1 MEVTWGKFS
10 LATEHLRFDLPTSEV
25 FVDAPFS
32 ARFEDAEVTGEALYF
47 SFAREE
53 GWVEKA
59 RLSYLLRGRGELLFR
74 GKRFSYSRGTW
85 RGSDILCTGCRRE
98 PPLLSLRAKE
108 VTVFPEGKVTIE
120 GLSLY
125 IRNRKVLEIP
135 WYTRVLGQS
144 GGSVLPALGFSR
156 SRGWYTGFRYEYTL
170 APDTLF
176 LARYVLTTRA
186 AQELKTDLIF
196 ANENF
201 RGQAFWDTRFSGD
214 DAFGVAASLTRGAVS
229 FLVLATQKEHVDSHT
244 LSRSPQLV
252 ASLKE
257 RLSSHVTL
265 EGQLGYGYFAT
276 GNLAGPRYD
285 ARLTLSFEGDNL
297 KAEVFGWTTVFEEK
311 SFART
316 GVEVSW
322 EKDLFPNLWTRLSLR
337 LVEGDAS
344 PFFFDPQP
352 ESLASFEFLWGEEE
366 ASFLRVRGRYDLK
379 AQNFRDWT
387 VGFGLGG
394 EALSFGVEGVY
405 SWSTG
410 SFTEGR
416 YFLRKRIEDCVDVEV
431 SLFEPEG
438 SLFVA
443 VNLLGF
449 DRPRRGESLFD
460 EKEPFDPLRFE
471 RDLSTP

>member
-10 LATEHLRFDLPTSEV
+10 LITEHLRFHLPTSEV
-25 FVDAPFS
+25 FVDAPFL
-32 ARFEDAEVTGEALYF
+32 ARFEGAEVTGEALYF

-59 RLSYLLRGRGELLFR
+59 RLSYLLRGRGELFFR
-74 GKRFSYSRGTW
+74 GKRFAYSRGTW
-85 RGSDILCTGCRRE
+85 KGSGILCTGCRRE

-108 VTVFPEGKVTIE
+108 VTVSPEGRVTLE

-125 IRNRKVLEIP
+125 IRNRKILEIP
-135 WYTRVLGQS
+135 WYTRVLGQ
-144 GGSVLPALGFSR
+144 GGGNFLPALGFSR
-156 SRGWYTGFRYEYTL
+156 SRGWYTGFRYEYTP
-170 APDTLF
+170 APDTL
-176 LARYVLTTRA
+176 LLVRYTLTTRA
-186 AQELKTDLIF
+186 GQELKTDFTF
-196 ANENF
+196 AHEGF
-201 RGQAFWDTRFSGD
+201 RGQVFWDTRFSGD
-214 DAFGVAASLTRGAVS
+214 DTFGVAASLTKGAAS
-229 FLVLATQKEHVDSHT
+229 FLVLATQRERVDSHI

-257 RLSSHVTL
+257 DLSDHVTL
-265 EGQLGYGYFAT
+265 EGQLSYGYFAT
-276 GNLAGPRYD
+276 EDLAGPRYD
-285 ARLTLSFEGDNL
+285 ARLTLSFEGDSL
-297 KAEVFGWTTVFEEK
+297 KAQVFGWTTVFREE

-322 EKDLFPNLWTRLSLR
+322 EKDLSPSFWTRFFLR
-337 LVEGDAS
+337 LVAGDTS

-387 VGFGLGG
+387 VGVGLGG
-394 EALSFGVEGVY
+394 KALSFGVEGVY
-405 SWSTG
+405 SWSAG
-410 SFTEGR
+410 AFTEER

-443 VNLLGF
+443 VNFLGF
-449 DRPRRGESLFD
+449 DRPRRAESLFD
-460 EKEPFDPLRFE
+460 EKEPFDPLSFE